1 MTRHILAVCFDFG
14 DTLVDE
20 GTEIKDDTLTTLHA
34 ELIPG
39 AGEMARELKRRG
51 YPLALIADGRPGTYV
66 NVLAQH
72 GLYDLF
78 DAFAI
83 SERLGVEKPHPLMF
97 RHALD
102 QLRIRQEDYGR
113 TLMVGNNLERDVKGA
128 NELGMISVWID
139 WAPRRS
145 KTPADASQV
154 PQHTIKMPFDLLG
167 VIDQLEGDRGHA
179 WPFAR
184 KFGSA

>member
-1 MTRHILAVCFDFG
+1 
-14 DTLVDE
+14 
-20 GTEIKDDTLTTLHA
+20 
-34 ELIPG
+34 
-39 AGEMARELKRRG
+39 MARELKRRG

-145 KTPADASQV
+145 KVPADASQV